1 MCVCVLLQS
10 SLWVC
15 RSIIPILAG
24 SCGNPKWALLQHIIA
39 VLATSWSRRFQQ
51 ESSIATPVMFVGST
65 KNTTFRVEQ
74 RFPKLGCHLRC
85 LPFQHNMRLPPVFS
99 SYHLHP
105 WISTKKKKRYPQL
118 LHRREPIHLG
128 FVSFFFATVFFCES
142 VVIFWCIFQHHK
154 SPSNKMSCGSV
165 GVFQTKSRHQWKTFW
180 KWMCHKVQI
189 CCDIKRLDFFVS
201 LKKQQCACH
210 NKSQGGMYEFKMSYR
225 IKVTT
230 LHSSRETWILD
241 NPRGRGFISISL
253 DAKTTLVNLG
263 DQSCQNRNRR
273 KGFRHWKLE

>member
-105 WISTKKKKRYPQL
+105 WISTKKKTIPPTPAQKRADPL
-118 LHRREPIHLG
+118 RIRVL
-128 FVSFFFATVFFCES
+128 FFCHGFFLRICGDFLVYIS
-142 VVIFWCIFQHHK
+142 ASQK
-154 SPSNKMSCGSV
+154 SI
-165 GVFQTKSRHQWKTFW
+165 Q
-180 KWMCHKVQI
+180 
-189 CCDIKRLDFFVS
+189 
-201 LKKQQCACH
+201 
-210 NKSQGGMYEFKMSYR
+210 
-225 IKVTT
+225 
-230 LHSSRETWILD
+230 
-241 NPRGRGFISISL
+241 
-253 DAKTTLVNLG
+253 
-263 DQSCQNRNRR
+263 
-273 KGFRHWKLE
+273 